1 MHPLLEALKQRPLLA
16 DGGLGTTLLARGAG
30 QDQCLEELNLSRP
43 DWIRGIQLEFA
54 KAGSDIILSHTFG
67 ANEIR
72 LQSHGLA
79 DKVEEINRAA
89 VRIAR
94 DVREAYGKSLF
105 IAGDIGPLGQYFPPQ
120 GPLAPEKARSAFL
133 RQAEALLEGGIDFYC
148 IETFTDLRELEQAV
162 AAIRELTDLPILA
175 SLSFG
180 RDAQTPFGAD
190 ASTVMR
196 FIQNLD
202 IEIAGAN
209 CSVGPSGLE
218 EIIAGFQAEN
228 PEATLAVM
236 PNAGFPSRID
246 GQLVYPAGPE
256 YFAAVVPAFL
266 NLGASIIGGCCG
278 TTESHIQ
285 AMRRAIDHWQQS
297 NPNKRYQ
304 NSSPSSEKEESA
316 NSYLPWIPTSLESDQ
331 PESQILRKLDEGQF
345 VVSVE
350 VDPPRGLNPEKQIE
364 GARLARRYGADA
376 VNVADSPMAR
386 VRMSALAM
394 AAQIQQQAGIET
406 ILHFT
411 TRDRSLMGLQA
422 DLLGAHAL
430 GLRNILALTG
440 DPPSLGDSQSS
451 SAVYDVDSVG
461 LVHILNQFNQGLDLE
476 GKVMG
481 QQSHFSV
488 SVACDP
494 TRSDLEK
501 EAGRLNAK
509 LANGAHFI
517 MTQPIYNADIWTRF
531 TQTYEGLYGPI
542 PTPVLI
548 GILPLQSFK
557 HASFLHNEVPG
568 ISLTEDS
575 LERMRR
581 AGKQGRQAG
590 VEMGRELLLELQ
602 SAPYVRGVYLM
613 PSFGRYETACQVLDV
628 LKVEVS
634 HH

>member
-1 MHPLLEALKQRPLLA
+1 MQPLLQALKQRPLLA
-16 DGGLGTTLLARGAG
+16 DGAMGTTLFAGGAG
-30 QDQCLEELNLSRP
+30 RDQCLEELNLSRP
-43 DWIRGIQLEFA
+43 DWIRRIQLEFA
-54 KAGSDIILSHTFG
+54 KAGADIILSHTFG

-72 LQSHGLA
+72 LRSHGLA

-94 DVREAYGKSLF
+94 DVRESSGRSLF

-120 GPLAPEKARSAFL
+120 GPLSPEAAGLAFL
-133 RQAEALLEGGIDFYC
+133 RQASALLEGGVDFFC
-148 IETFTDLRELEQAV
+148 LETFTDLRELEQAV
-162 AAIRELTDLPILA
+162 LAIRELTDLPILS

-180 RDAQTPFGAD
+180 RDALTPFGAD
-190 ASTVMR
+190 ARTVMR
-196 FIQNLD
+196 FLQDLEVD
-202 IEIAGAN
+202 ISGAN

-218 EIIAGFQAEN
+218 EIIAGFHSEN
-228 PEATLAVM
+228 AEATLAVM
-236 PNAGFPSRID
+236 PNAGFPSRED
-246 GQLVYPAGPE
+246 GKMVYPAGPE
-256 YFAAVVPAFL
+256 YFEAVVPAFL

-278 TTESHIQ
+278 TTEAHIR
-285 AMRRAIDHWQQS
+285 AMRRAIDHWQRASPDVSFQNFTS
-297 NPNKRYQ
+297 QTEEEASPNPN
-304 NSSPSSEKEESA
+304 
-316 NSYLPWIPTSLESDQ
+316 LPWISTSLESDQ
-331 PESQILRKLDEGQF
+331 PESQILRKLEKGHF

-364 GARLARRYGADA
+364 GARLARKYGADA

-394 AAQIQQQAGIET
+394 AAQIQQKAGIET

-481 QQSHFSV
+481 QQSRFSI

-494 TRSDLEK
+494 TRADLEI
-501 EAGRLNAK
+501 EAGRLHAK

-517 MTQPIYNADIWTRF
+517 MTQPIYGADIWIRF
-531 TQTYEGLYGPI
+531 TQAYERLYGPI
-542 PTPVLI
+542 PVPVLI

-568 ISLTEDS
+568 ISLTMEA
-575 LERMRR
+575 LERMRE
-581 AGKQGRQAG
+581 AGKKGRQAG
-590 VEMGRELLLELQ
+590 VDMGRELLLELQ
-602 SAPYVRGVYLM
+602 SAPYVQGVYLM
-613 PSFGRYETACQVLDV
+613 PSFGRYETACQVLDA
-628 LKVEVS
+628 LEFQVS
-634 HH
+634 QP

>member
-1 MHPLLEALKQRPLLA
+1 MQPVLEALEQRPLLT
-16 DGGLGTTLLARGAG
+16 DGGMGTALLSSGAG

-43 DWIRGIQLEFA
+43 DWIRTIQLDYA
-54 KAGSDIILSHTFG
+54 KAGADIILSHTFG

-72 LQSHGLA
+72 LQTHGLG

-94 DVREAYGKSLF
+94 DVRETFGKALF
-105 IAGDIGPLGQYFPPQ
+105 IGGDIGPLGLYLAPQ
-120 GPLAPEKARSAFL
+120 GPLRPEVARAAFL
-133 RQAEALLEGGIDFYC
+133 RQAAALLEGGIDFYC
-148 IETFTDLRELEQAV
+148 IETFSDLRELEQAV
-162 AAIRELTDLPILA
+162 SAIRELTDLPILT
-175 SLSFG
+175 SLTFG
-180 RDAQTPFGAD
+180 RDAQTTFGAD
-190 ASTVMR
+190 ARTVMR
-196 FIQNLD
+196 FVQDLE
-202 IEIAGAN
+202 IEIVGAN

-218 EIIAGFQAEN
+218 EIIAIFHAED
-228 PEATLAVM
+228 PTAALAVM
-236 PNAGFPSRID
+236 PNAGFPSRVEEK
-246 GQLVYPAGPE
+246 LEYPAGPA

-278 TTESHIQ
+278 TTKAHIQ
-285 AMRRAIDHWQQS
+285 AMRKAIDHWQRS
-297 NPNKRYQ
+297 TPNTQFRLLDRDLG
-304 NSSPSSEKEESA
+304 EEEIPA
-316 NSYLPWIPTSLESDQ
+316 SYLPWIVSVPELEQQD
-331 PESQILRKLDEGQF
+331 SQILQKLEAGHF

-364 GARLARRYGADA
+364 GARLARKYGADA

-440 DPPSLGDSQSS
+440 DPPSLGGNQNS

-461 LVHILNQFNQGLDLE
+461 LVHILNQFNQGQDLE

-481 QQSHFSV
+481 QRSRFSV

-494 TRSDLEK
+494 TREDLDK
-501 EAGRLNAK
+501 EAGRLRAK
-509 LANGAHFI
+509 LSHGAHFI
-517 MTQPIYNADIWTRF
+517 MTQPIYDSNVWNRF
-531 TQTYEGLYGPI
+531 TKTYERLYGPL
-542 PTPVLI
+542 PVPVLI

-568 ISLTEDS
+568 ITLGGEA
-575 LERMRR
+575 LARMKE
-581 AGKQGRQAG
+581 AGKRGRQAG
-590 VEMGRELLLELQ
+590 IEMGQELLRELQ
-602 SAPYVRGVYLM
+602 DAPYVQGVYLM
-613 PSFGRYETACQVLDV
+613 PSFGRYETACQVLNV
-628 LKVEVS
+628 LNLEPS
-634 HH
+634 HS